1 MKGLQIAIIGL
12 QILNGT
18 INVIS
23 EQLDI
28 LTCAESDNILSGAV
42 TNLLPSSFGFR

>member
-1 MKGLQIAIIGL
+1 MKGLQIAINV
-12 QILNGT
+12 LNGT
-18 INVIS
+18 INLIS
-23 EQLDI
+23 EQYDI